1 MIEVAGQPVTTHDAK
16 TAALTEHFVQT
27 MGAAGEANWDFAM
40 EPFYAAHK
48 RVEARSLV
56 EPFSSAE
63 ALVAVRG
70 MNSNS
75 APGPDGFGPSFYK
88 AAWPTVQ
95 DRVMAFLEAFHNQ
108 TVDLERINRSYIVLI
123 PKTPD
128 AVTVTAFRPICLQ
141 NCDIKI
147 ASKILTSRLQRELH
161 ELIDLDQTGFL
172 RGRSISETFIYAME
186 LTQCC
191 YKRKAQ
197 TLVLKLDFAKAFDTV
212 IWSSLQKIMLA
223 RGFPEKWC
231 AWIHCM
237 LSTSK
242 SAVLVNGTPGPWF
255 TCRKGLR
262 QGDPLSPYLFLLVA
276 DVLQRM
282 IQHDRGIRHPLAAD
296 HPCPVLQ
303 YADDTLILVKAE
315 LSSVQRL
322 KNVLDSFAAATG
334 LKINFHKST
343 VVPMHVEAD
352 ILQQCHAVL
361 GCREEQFPQSYL
373 GLPLSHEKL
382 RLSSFVPMI
391 SRADKY
397 LARWKAALLNTMGR
411 AVLADSVLGS
421 FLIYAM
427 GALELP
433 KGTLK
438 ALEGKRRT
446 FVWTGAEQASG
457 AKCLVAWEQVCLPKE
472 SGGLGLKNLSVQN
485 QCMLLKLIHRLHHP
499 EASSWARWARQ
510 RINLATLT
518 GDVHGAHWDSLR
530 ELLPL
535 YRSITTVE
543 IKDGTSTSF
552 WDDSWLPEGPL
563 SELLPALHSHATSPH
578 ATVSGILSSGID
590 HHIQRCQTRAAV
602 QEKAQLSALIAH
614 THLTDGGDMRN
625 FQGTEGKFQTSLLY
639 KALMAATAPPSD
651 FAKMVWNNCAPPRVK
666 FFIWLLVQNRIQSR
680 SNLLK
685 KSIITD
691 ATCALCHNCDESAD
705 HLIFTCPVAA
715 SLWQHVGIE
724 RNSST
729 TVSNLGALQRPNAIP
744 ETHFSVFIF
753 LCCWNIWKH
762 RNRVVF
768 DAAEPSLQSLL
779 RNCQEEARVCAWR
792 MPRTDTAIVEIWCSR
807 LSPM

>member
-1 MIEVAGQPVTTHDAK
+1 
-16 TAALTEHFVQT
+16 
-27 MGAAGEANWDFAM
+27 
-40 EPFYAAHK
+40 
-48 RVEARSLV
+48 
-56 EPFSSAE
+56 
-63 ALVAVRG
+63 
-70 MNSNS
+70 
-75 APGPDGFGPSFYK
+75 
-88 AAWPTVQ
+88 
-95 DRVMAFLEAFHNQ
+95 
-108 TVDLERINRSYIVLI
+108 
-123 PKTPD
+123 
-128 AVTVTAFRPICLQ
+128 
-141 NCDIKI
+141 
-147 ASKILTSRLQRELH
+147 
-161 ELIDLDQTGFL
+161 
-172 RGRSISETFIYAME
+172 
-186 LTQCC
+186 
-191 YKRKAQ
+191 
-197 TLVLKLDFAKAFDTV
+197 
-212 IWSSLQKIMLA
+212 
-223 RGFPEKWC
+223 
-231 AWIHCM
+231 
-237 LSTSK
+237 
-242 SAVLVNGTPGPWF
+242 
-255 TCRKGLR
+255 
-262 QGDPLSPYLFLLVA
+262 
-276 DVLQRM
+276 
-282 IQHDRGIRHPLAAD
+282 
-296 HPCPVLQ
+296 
-303 YADDTLILVKAE
+303 
-315 LSSVQRL
+315 
-322 KNVLDSFAAATG
+322 
-334 LKINFHKST
+334 
-343 VVPMHVEAD
+343 
-352 ILQQCHAVL
+352 
-361 GCREEQFPQSYL
+361 
-373 GLPLSHEKL
+373 
-382 RLSSFVPMI
+382 
-391 SRADKY
+391 
-397 LARWKAALLNTMGR
+397 
-411 AVLADSVLGS
+411 
-421 FLIYAM
+421 
-427 GALELP
+427 
-433 KGTLK
+433 
-438 ALEGKRRT
+438 LEGKRRT

-535 YRSITTVE
+535 YRAITTVD

-578 ATVSGILSSGID
+578 ATVSDILSTGID
-590 HHIQRCQTRAAV
+590 HHIQRRQTRAAV

-625 FQGTEGKFQTSLLY
+625 CIFQGTEGKFQTSLLY
-639 KALMAATAPPSD
+639 KALMAATALPSD
-651 FAKMVWNNCAPPRVK
+651 FAKMVWNNCALPRVK

-779 RNCQEEARVCAWR
+779 RNCHEEARVWAWR
-792 MPRTDTAIVEIWCSR
+792 MPRTDTAIVEICCSR

>member
-1 MIEVAGQPVTTHDAK
+1 MIEVAGQPVTVHDAK

-27 MGAAGEANWDFAM
+27 MGAAGEANWDFAV
-40 EPFYAAHK
+40 EPLYAVHK
-48 RVEARSLV
+48 RVEARALV
-56 EPFSSAE
+56 EPFSSVE

-108 TVDLERINRSYIVLI
+108 TVDLERINRSYIVFI
-123 PKTPD
+123 PKTPA

-172 RGRSISETFIYAME
+172 RGQSISETFIYAME

-231 AWIHCM
+231 TWIHCM

-352 ILQQCHAVL
+352 ILQQCRAVL

-382 RLSSFVPMI
+382 RLSSFCP
-391 SRADKY
+391 
-397 LARWKAALLNTMGR
+397 
-411 AVLADSVLGS
+411 
-421 FLIYAM
+421 
-427 GALELP
+427 
-433 KGTLK
+433 
-438 ALEGKRRT
+438 
-446 FVWTGAEQASG
+446 
-457 AKCLVAWEQVCLPKE
+457 
-472 SGGLGLKNLSVQN
+472 
-485 QCMLLKLIHRLHHP
+485 
-499 EASSWARWARQ
+499 
-510 RINLATLT
+510 
-518 GDVHGAHWDSLR
+518 
-530 ELLPL
+530 
-535 YRSITTVE
+535 
-543 IKDGTSTSF
+543 
-552 WDDSWLPEGPL
+552 DD
-563 SELLPALHSHATSPH
+563 
-578 ATVSGILSSGID
+578 
-590 HHIQRCQTRAAV
+590 Q
-602 QEKAQLSALIAH
+602 
-614 THLTDGGDMRN
+614 
-625 FQGTEGKFQTSLLY
+625 
-639 KALMAATAPPSD
+639 
-651 FAKMVWNNCAPPRVK
+651 
-666 FFIWLLVQNRIQSR
+666 
-680 SNLLK
+680 
-685 KSIITD
+685 
-691 ATCALCHNCDESAD
+691 
-705 HLIFTCPVAA
+705 
-715 SLWQHVGIE
+715 
-724 RNSST
+724 
-729 TVSNLGALQRPNAIP
+729 
-744 ETHFSVFIF
+744 
-753 LCCWNIWKH
+753 
-762 RNRVVF
+762 
-768 DAAEPSLQSLL
+768 
-779 RNCQEEARVCAWR
+779 
-792 MPRTDTAIVEIWCSR
+792 
-807 LSPM
+807 